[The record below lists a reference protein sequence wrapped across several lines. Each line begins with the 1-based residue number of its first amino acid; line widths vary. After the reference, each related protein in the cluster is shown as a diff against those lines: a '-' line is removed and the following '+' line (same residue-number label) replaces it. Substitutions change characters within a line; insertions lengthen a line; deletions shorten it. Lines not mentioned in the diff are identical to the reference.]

1 MNNRII
7 SVSEAKAIL
16 DAQVFERRISN
27 RVLAEAI
34 GCVLAQDIH
43 ARVDVPAFSQ
53 SSMDGY
59 AFAFDGWQPATQLAV
74 RDVIAAG
81 HPEQVK
87 INLGEAARIFTGAP
101 LPEGADTVVMQE
113 QTLETDGQLDILQQ
127 DLKKGDNMRLRGA
140 EIRSGELALPEGT
153 LLTPAAIG
161 FLAGVGYH
169 EVPVYAAPRVAIV
182 VTGDELQQ
190 PGAPLKHGQVY
201 EASSVM
207 LRGALVQLGISDIT
221 VYQAKDDPEETVA
234 VLESALRN
242 ADAVLLTGGVSVG
255 AYDFVVQ
262 AATRC
267 GVKQLFHKI
276 LQRPGKP
283 LFAGR
288 KDNQPVFGL
297 PGNPSSVLTCF
308 YEYVWPV
315 LRHITGHNDQLV
327 ALRAPLAVA
336 HDKNNRLTHFLKGEY
351 RDGRVTILPA
361 QESYRMRSF
370 AVANCLVVLGE
381 AMRKYE
387 ENEPVDI
394 HLLPG

>member
-1 MNNRII
+1 PYTTLFRSRII

-16 DAQVFERRISN
+16 DVQVFERRISN

-59 AFAFDGWQPATQLAV
+59 AFAFDGWQSATQLAV

-140 EIRSGELALPEGT
+140 EIRSGELALPEGK

-207 LRGALVQLGISDIT
+207 LRGALVQLG
-221 VYQAKDDPEETVA
+221 
-234 VLESALRN
+234 
-242 ADAVLLTGGVSVG
+242 
-255 AYDFVVQ
+255 
-262 AATRC
+262 
-267 GVKQLFHKI
+267 
-276 LQRPGKP
+276 
-283 LFAGR
+283 
-288 KDNQPVFGL
+288 
-297 PGNPSSVLTCF
+297 
-308 YEYVWPV
+308 
-315 LRHITGHNDQLV
+315 
-327 ALRAPLAVA
+327 
-336 HDKNNRLTHFLKGEY
+336 
-351 RDGRVTILPA
+351 
-361 QESYRMRSF
+361 
-370 AVANCLVVLGE
+370 
-381 AMRKYE
+381 
-387 ENEPVDI
+387 
-394 HLLPG
+394 